1 MNKIAV
7 FTLLIFS
14 CSACTIDNN
23 NDPHYDQRNNIV
35 GYYDVEEYSQS
46 YNDVTYYSMQ
56 ISKGRN
62 YNEIIL
68 HDVYADG
75 LRVSAIVNYDRI
87 TIPFQVVNGYEI
99 DGTGTVYGSKIN
111 LDYRVKDRVNNA
123 RTDYCQATARFN

>member
-14 CSACTIDNN
+14 CACTIDNN
-23 NDPHYDQRNNIV
+23 DPRYDQRNDVV

-56 ISKGRN
+56 ISKGRS
-62 YNEIIL
+62 YDEIVL
-68 HDVYADG
+68 RDLYADG
-75 LRVSAIVNYDRI
+75 LRVYAILNYDRI
-87 TIPFQVVNGYEI
+87 TIPFQVVDGYEI

-123 RTDYCQATARFN
+123 RTDYCQTTARFSY